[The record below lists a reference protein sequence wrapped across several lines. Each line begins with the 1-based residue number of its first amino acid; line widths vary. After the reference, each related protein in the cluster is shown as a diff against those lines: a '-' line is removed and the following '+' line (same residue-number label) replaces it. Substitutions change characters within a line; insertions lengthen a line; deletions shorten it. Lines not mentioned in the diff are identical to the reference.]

1 MNELYQGI
9 IDLISYLCDKKI
21 INFSDVE
28 KNVKKIVLFLN
39 LENSINYNKTITFN
53 KNYGKIDDIISVFS
67 NYMVRNNR
75 ITIDRKEYFENELMS
90 LFSRSH
96 TEINDEFWK
105 IYRNSDSSSAL
116 NYFYNYNCS
125 INYIH
130 LNDIA
135 KNIYF
140 VEKVGAN
147 ELEITINMCKPEK
160 DPKNIAALSFNHTSI
175 KDGQNVIPN
184 CELCKE
190 NEGYSDILRINKQ
203 NLRLIDLNLKEER
216 WHFQFSPY
224 SYFYQHA
231 VVVSNE
237 HKPMVIN
244 ADTIYY
250 LIDFVDIFPNY
261 IIGSNADLPIVGGSI
276 LNHEHFQCGL
286 HEFAIEKAKSVHSF
300 KESSLIVSILDW
312 PMTCIKI
319 ESCDKKSI
327 IEKYRDIL
335 NKWKVYKNEKL
346 NILPITGNIN
356 HNTLNPII
364 RKNGVKYTLYL
375 ILRNNRTNEEF
386 PDGIFHIKKEN
397 QNIKKENIGLIEAM
411 GLAILPGRLKKEIEA
426 IKEYILNNQM
436 INMKEI
442 HVNWAKQ
449 LRAKYNNIDI
459 EEYIKKGIA
468 LKFWNCLKDCC
479 VLNAS
484 ESKEFKEILKISTK

>member
-39 LENSINYNKTITFN
+39 LENSINYNKTITFS

-67 NYMVRNNR
+67 NYMIRNNR
-75 ITIDRKEYFENELMS
+75 ITTDRKEYFENELMS

-184 CELCKE
+184 CEL
-190 NEGYSDILRINKQ
+190 
-203 NLRLIDLNLKEER
+203 
-216 WHFQFSPY
+216 
-224 SYFYQHA
+224 
-231 VVVSNE
+231 
-237 HKPMVIN
+237 
-244 ADTIYY
+244 
-250 LIDFVDIFPNY
+250 
-261 IIGSNADLPIVGGSI
+261 
-276 LNHEHFQCGL
+276 
-286 HEFAIEKAKSVHSF
+286 
-300 KESSLIVSILDW
+300 
-312 PMTCIKI
+312 
-319 ESCDKKSI
+319 
-327 IEKYRDIL
+327 
-335 NKWKVYKNEKL
+335 
-346 NILPITGNIN
+346 
-356 HNTLNPII
+356 
-364 RKNGVKYTLYL
+364 
-375 ILRNNRTNEEF
+375 
-386 PDGIFHIKKEN
+386 
-397 QNIKKENIGLIEAM
+397 
-411 GLAILPGRLKKEIEA
+411 
-426 IKEYILNNQM
+426 
-436 INMKEI
+436 
-442 HVNWAKQ
+442 
-449 LRAKYNNIDI
+449 
-459 EEYIKKGIA
+459 
-468 LKFWNCLKDCC
+468 
-479 VLNAS
+479 
-484 ESKEFKEILKISTK
+484 